1 MFQFVLPGNCEFR
14 VDADS
19 LCGMKQLLAPTVAS
33 LGQDFRQIC
42 QRLHDDGWR
51 AVQLSAAMPGVRPQD
66 LGESARRD
74 VAATL
79 RRLELIPTG
88 LDLWIPREHYLQS
101 ETIDRVIGA
110 ITAACGLARDL
121 GIGTLSLQLPEEASL
136 ETSVMET
143 ILSASSSAGVVLAN
157 HQLDRIPPEVTAAG
171 LDPAACLA
179 VNEDPVEVAIRLGA
193 SLVAPRLSDL
203 LATGMRGP
211 IGLAGGRLD
220 VAAYRAA
227 VATVAASRPVVLD
240 VRQLESPWE
249 AIRQGRAAW
258 RASSLDGS

>member
-1 MFQFVLPGNCEFR
+1 MLQMILLGDCEHQ

-19 LCGMKQLLAPTVAS
+19 LSVMQQLLAPTAAS

-79 RRLELIPTG
+79 RRLELIPAG
-88 LDLWIPREHYLQS
+88 MDLWIPRSHYLQS

-110 ITAACGLARDL
+110 ITAACSLARDL
-121 GIGTLSLQLPEEASL
+121 GIDVLSLQLPEESSL
-136 ETSVMET
+136 EASVMET
-143 ILSASSSAGVVLAN
+143 ILAAAGSSGVILAD
-157 HQLDRIPPEVTAAG
+157 HQFDRIPPELTAAG

-179 VNEDPVEVAIRLGA
+179 MNQDPVEVAIRLGA
-193 SLVAPRLSDL
+193 SLIAPRLSDL
-203 LATGMRGP
+203 LETGMRGP
-211 IGLAGGRLD
+211 IGLAAGRLD
-220 VAAYRAA
+220 VPAYRAA
-227 VATVAASRPVVLD
+227 VTTVASHRPVVLD
-240 VRQLESPWE
+240 VR
-249 AIRQGRAAW
+249 
-258 RASSLDGS
+258 